1 MHVLQRLD
9 LTVKVVLA
17 IRSTSASTQ
26 NTFGKSATTHRPM
39 VMVAKMATMPPL
51 AANDMLGCVC
61 GLCVLEDVWGGGGR
75 ERKERKKGEK
85 ERMWREAEKRTFGW
99 LDGKMKQRQSRKK
112 KEEKEEGEA
121 NGKKL
126 VSCV

>member
-1 MHVLQRLD
+1 MVELHVLQRLD

-61 GLCVLEDVWGGGGR
+61 GLCVLEDVWGGEGEKERR
-75 ERKERKKGEK
+75 ERKERKKGCGEKRSK
-85 ERMWREAEKRTFGW
+85 ERLVGW
-99 LDGKMKQRQSRKK
+99 TGK
-112 KEEKEEGEA
+112 
-121 NGKKL
+121 
-126 VSCV
+126 

>member
-1 MHVLQRLD
+1 
-9 LTVKVVLA
+9 
-17 IRSTSASTQ
+17 
-26 NTFGKSATTHRPM
+26 
-39 VMVAKMATMPPL
+39 
-51 AANDMLGCVC
+51 
-61 GLCVLEDVWGGGGR
+61 
-75 ERKERKKGEK
+75 
-85 ERMWREAEKRTFGW
+85 MWREAEKRTFGW